1 MAWQST
7 FVKLCSL
14 SAEINRGLRHSQ
26 IRVQQHSNGR
36 ILQWSDVR
44 KWSDSRVRSSSR
56 MTVLTK
62 MNNAILMKNAALNA
76 NVGFLVLSVAMF
88 FMAAGMAFAGDRVPG
103 ALADAQTVAQTDA
116 QDSATLKAA
125 LDTANDSVS
134 EGSRLQVGMPIEQA
148 IELLGGDPDSETEVG
163 GACGM
168 LDILTWD
175 DDGTRIISVDG
186 TVTSIVEDGTRQR

>member
-62 MNNAILMKNAALNA
+62 MNNAILIKNAALNA
-76 NVGFLVLSVAMF
+76 NVGFLMLSAAIF
-88 FMAAGMAFAGDRVPG
+88 FMAGMAFAGDRVAG
-103 ALADAQTVAQTDA
+103 VLADAQTDAQTDA
-116 QDSATLKAA
+116 QNSATLKAA